1 MDNIPGTNIF
11 APVVPFT
18 ATDEYPT
25 HDEKYGKGGYRAV
38 ADIAARDAIPA
49 ARRSLGMVVRTM
61 DTNINWILTGGLT
74 DSDWV
79 EESLDGGTF

>member
-1 MDNIPGTNIF
+1 MSNIPGTNII
-11 APVVPFT
+11 AAVVPFRD
-18 ATDEYPT
+18 TDEYPT

-61 DTNINWILTGGLT
+61 DTKINWILTGDLT
-74 DSDWV
+74 NSDWV